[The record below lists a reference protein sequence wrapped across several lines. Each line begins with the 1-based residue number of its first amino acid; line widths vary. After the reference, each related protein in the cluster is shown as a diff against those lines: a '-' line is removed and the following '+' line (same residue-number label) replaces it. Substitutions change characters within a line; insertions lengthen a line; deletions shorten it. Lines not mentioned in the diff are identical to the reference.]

1 MKNIVIIGGSHGI
14 GLETVKILSQEHQVH
29 LFSRTAPEVSL
40 PHVNHSVFDVLTDTF
55 PIDEINVPIDG
66 FVYCPGSINLKPLKM
81 LSNEAFRAD
90 MEINFFAML
99 PIVQA
104 IMPKMSEGSSMVFYS
119 TVAVAMGMPFHAS
132 IAAAK
137 GAVEGFVKS
146 IAAENAPKLRVNCI
160 APSITNTPLAGRL
173 LNNFKKKEMMDARH
187 PLKRVGTAV
196 DIAEMTV
203 FLLSDKS
210 SWMSGQ
216 IIGLD
221 GGMGSLNVH

>member
-14 GLETVKILSQEHQVH
+14 GLETVKILSKDHQVQ
-29 LFSRTAPEVSL
+29 LFSRTAPEASL
-40 PHVNHSVFDVLTDTF
+40 ENVTHTRFDVLTDVF
-55 PIDEINVPIDG
+55 PVAQLTSPIDG

-81 LSNEAFRAD
+81 LSIEAFRKD
-90 MEINFFAML
+90 MEINFFAMV

-104 IMPKMSEGSSMVFYS
+104 IMPSLNEGASLVFYS

-146 IAAENAPKLRVNCI
+146 IAAENAPKLRANCI
-160 APSITNTPLAGRL
+160 APSLTNTPLAARL
-173 LNNFKKKEMMDARH
+173 LNNEKKKEMMDARH
-187 PLKRVGTAV
+187 PLKRVGTAS
-196 DIAEMTV
+196 DIAEMTS

-221 GGMGSLNVH
+221 GGMGSLNVQ

>member
-14 GLETVKILSQEHQVH
+14 GLETVKILSQDHQIH

-40 PHVNHSVFDVLTDTF
+40 PHVNHSVFDVLTDAF
-55 PIDEINVPIDG
+55 PIDQINTPIDG

-99 PIVQA
+99 PIIQA
-104 IMPKMSEGSSMVFYS
+104 IMPKMNEGSSMVFYS

-160 APSITNTPLAGRL
+160 APSLTNTPLAGR
-173 LNNFKKKEMMDARH
+173 FIKQR
-187 PLKRVGTAV
+187 
-196 DIAEMTV
+196 
-203 FLLSDKS
+203 
-210 SWMSGQ
+210 
-216 IIGLD
+216 
-221 GGMGSLNVH
+221 

>member
-1 MKNIVIIGGSHGI
+1 M
-14 GLETVKILSQEHQVH
+14 SQDHQVH

-40 PHVNHSVFDVLTDTF
+40 PHLNHSIFDVLTDAF
-55 PIDEINVPIDG
+55 PIDQINTPIDG

-104 IMPKMSEGSSMVFYS
+104 IMPKMNEGSSMVFYS

-160 APSITNTPLAGRL
+160 APSLTNTPLAGRL
-173 LNNFKKKEMMDARH
+173 LNNDKKKEMMDARH
-187 PLKRVGTAV
+187 PLKRVGTAS

>member
-14 GLETVKILSQEHQVH
+14 GLETVKILSKEHQEH

-40 PHVNHSVFDVLTDTF
+40 PHVNHSIFDVLTDAF
-55 PIDEINVPIDG
+55 PIDQINTPIDG

-104 IMPKMSEGSSMVFYS
+104 IMPKMNEGSSMVFYS

-160 APSITNTPLAGRL
+160 APSLTNTPLAGRL
-173 LNNFKKKEMMDARH
+173 LNNDKKKEMMDARH
-187 PLKRVGTAV
+187 PLKRVGTAN
-196 DIAEMTV
+196 DIAEMTA